1 MSELPTKEERK
12 AFQRAPI
19 WPFPQLPSGT
29 HKNVYEQKALASLCG
44 FPPLWPDVWLAI
56 KI

>member
-1 MSELPTKEERK
+1 MTGERMDEW
-12 AFQRAPI
+12 API
-19 WPFPQLPSGT
+19 WPFRPLPSGT